1 METPGKYSLYPQRS
15 QGGIWSYQ
23 AATCF
28 VPLDRTGVPSS
39 FRLTWTAAEIQQ
51 ETERPGPRCAMWTWG
66 VEEGRKK
73 GGKWAGAGIYTQGEE
88 GTGRVLIRG
97 LKGKEPRT
105 LEPFRSW
112 LDLVYLIKRGPFCCA
127 CICIQVSRKGFCS
140 IYPQR
145 NSVAIKI
152 ILDHLHEP
160 AVSQ

>member
-51 ETERPGPRCAMWTWG
+51 ETERPGPRCAIWTWG

-73 GGKWAGAGIYTQGEE
+73 KGGKWE
-88 GTGRVLIRG
+88 GRG
-97 LKGKEPRT
+97 
-105 LEPFRSW
+105 
-112 LDLVYLIKRGPFCCA
+112 YL
-127 CICIQVSRKGFCS
+127 
-140 IYPQR
+140 YPG
-145 NSVAIKI
+145 S
-152 ILDHLHEP
+152 D
-160 AVSQ
+160 